1 MRLLSQLRPSPALV
15 ISLIAL
21 FVSLGGVSYG
31 LATGSI
37 DSREIKNNTVRSKDI
52 RNNQVR
58 GRDVR
63 NSTLGG
69 ADVARDRLRGADI
82 LESSLGRVPSASS
95 AIRASSADSAGRATS
110 AASVDRLAISGSSV
124 TTASPGQSPTLL
136 TRGPFTVRLAC
147 TSAGPSPQAQIQ
159 ITSSEGGAAV
169 QSSDPPTDD
178 PGFESGETQP
188 ISDAVTSAGAAQAT
202 GANTYSAFAPS
213 GVAIVGQVYAA
224 VNKAGAS
231 CVGGATAL
239 G

>member
-1 MRLLSQLRPSPALV
+1 MKRLTRLRPTPALA
-15 ISLIAL
+15 ISLVAL

-31 LATGSI
+31 LASGSI
-37 DSREIKNNTVRSKDI
+37 DSREIRNNTVRSKDI

-82 LESSLGRVPSASS
+82 LESSLGKVPLAGSASL
-95 AIRASSADSAGRATS
+95 ADRASNADRAGSAGA
-110 AASVDRLAISGSSV
+110 VDRLGISGSSV
-124 TTASPGQSPTLL
+124 TTASVGQSPTLL
-136 TRGPFTVRLAC
+136 ARGPFTIRLAC
-147 TSAGPSPQAQIQ
+147 TSVGVNPQAQIQ
-159 ITSSEGGAAV
+159 ISSSQGGGAV
-169 QSSDPPTDD
+169 QSSDPGTDD

-202 GANTYSAFAPS
+202 GANTYSAFAGS

-224 VNKAGAS
+224 VNKNGAA